1 MSYKKTS
8 EMKLLEGNRGHRPLD
23 LSTDV
28 AYQVGAPTIPYDMKG
43 DARKHWRWLESVL
56 IPARVLT
63 PADAGLMALTCN
75 AFAYLKRLERE
86 GRKRKTI
93 VYSVTGSTGQTIEK
107 RHKEFDLLDQAER
120 KYLRLLQEF
129 GLTPVSRN
137 RVKLAKLPVRS
148 GIEEFFGT
156 KPT

>member
-8 EMKLLEGNRGHRPLD
+8 EMKLLEGNRGRRPLD
-23 LSTDV
+23 PGMDLSFE
-28 AYQVGAPTIPYDMKG
+28 VGAPQIPYDMKG

-63 PADAGLMALTCN
+63 PADLGLMELTCH
-75 AFAYLKRLERE
+75 AYEYWKRLQRE
-86 GRKRKTI
+86 GRKRKSICYT
-93 VYSVTGSTGQTIEK
+93 VTGSTGQKIEK

-137 RVKLAKLPVRS
+137 RVKLAKLPTTS
-148 GIEEFFGT
+148 GIAEFFT
-156 KPT
+156 PPS